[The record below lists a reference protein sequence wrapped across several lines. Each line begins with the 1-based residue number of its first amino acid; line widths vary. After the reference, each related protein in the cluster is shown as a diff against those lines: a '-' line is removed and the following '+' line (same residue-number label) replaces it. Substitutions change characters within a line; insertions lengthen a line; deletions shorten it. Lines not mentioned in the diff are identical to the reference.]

1 MRQKA
6 NASQKLTSDKMTI
19 ESLQAKIKA
28 LEARVSVTKD
38 LEAQVEKLKKQLTVM
53 SKSNIQLEKQIDS
66 MT

>member
-1 MRQKA
+1 
-6 NASQKLTSDKMTI
+6 MTI